1 MNLSLNLPQKTA
13 N

>member
-1 MNLSLNLPQKTA
+1 MNLSLNLLQKTV